1 MDADVAE
8 GFFVVE
14 SVVFVKVVVLRVL
27 EVDGVLLLL
36 VDEDDDDDDD
46 DELDVIDVMVEVDE
60 LLVVEDEFGP
70 TGVVCDVEELLL
82 EVDEDL
88 VGEVVHEELK
98 LLVLVGVVEDVVL
111 VVELVRGEEL
121 LETVLQYE
129 VGMQ

>member
-1 MDADVAE
+1 MDADVAG

-36 VDEDDDDDDD
+36 LVDEDEDDD
-46 DELDVIDVMVEVDE
+46 DELDVIDVVVEVHE
-60 LLVVEDEFGP
+60 LLIVEDEFGP

-98 LLVLVGVVEDVVL
+98 LLVLVAVVEDVVL

>member
-1 MDADVAE
+1 MV
-8 GFFVVE
+8 
-14 SVVFVKVVVLRVL
+14 
-27 EVDGVLLLL
+27 
-36 VDEDDDDDDD
+36 
-46 DELDVIDVMVEVDE
+46 VEVDE

-88 VGEVVHEELK
+88 VGEVVHEEVK